1 MKQVN
6 ITLELDPIQKKI
18 VLQSLFPELD
28 RAVPRT
34 VVKLKETEVGL
45 IFTINADDTSA
56 LRAALNS
63 YLRWINCIISTTDTF
78 GGKRQVK

>member
-6 ITLELDPIQKKI
+6 ITLELDPIRKKI
-18 VLQSLFPELD
+18 VLQSLFPELY

-34 VVKLKETEVGL
+34 EVRLNETEIGL
-45 IFTINADDTSA
+45 IFTIKAEDTSA

-78 GGKRQVK
+78 GGKHQVK